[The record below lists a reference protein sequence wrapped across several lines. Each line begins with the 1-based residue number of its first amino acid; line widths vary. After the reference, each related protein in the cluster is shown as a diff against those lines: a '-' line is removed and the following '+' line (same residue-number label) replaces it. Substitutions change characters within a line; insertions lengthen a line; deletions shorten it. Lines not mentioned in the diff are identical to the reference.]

1 MDHDQTDIVDNT
13 DDAGKPGISRLAKFE
28 QTILSILRM
37 DLQLHFFYG
46 FVFTIPALFYKP
58 FIIGGILVTIL
69 KETFDV
75 LAQKGWSWGD
85 FFFGIAGAAAGLLFL
100 WAAGGL

>member
-1 MDHDQTDIVDNT
+1 MPDNT
-13 DDAGKPGISRLAKFE
+13 NDVGNPVTNRLAKFE
-28 QTILSILRM
+28 QTILSIFRM

-46 FVFTIPALFYKP
+46 FSFTIAALFYKP
-58 FIIGGILVTIL
+58 FIVSGVLITVL
-69 KETFDV
+69 KEIFDV

-85 FFFGIAGAAAGLLFL
+85 FFFGIAGSGTGLLFL